1 MCCKLLVFFLSIPSV
16 MVAQELFIFS
26 EPASTMPKKAIM
38 FRMNSRHYSDPSGYY
53 YKLNPELGYG
63 LAKNLMGHIE
73 GYYSNWALKSG
84 TMDGVG
90 MNFKYRFFSEDDLHK
105 HKRLAVTGKVIYS
118 FQPLSMQYMLEEG
131 NTSLVS
137 AGLIYTQ
144 LIHKLAIS
152 GKINYIK
159 PFNGGYI
166 PDDYLANGELLQWQI
181 SSGLLTFPMEYRS
194 YKQVNVNV
202 YAEYLGQQNLG
213 LQTKADLPASYAIN
227 HDLGL
232 GLQFIFSSRFTTELA
247 YRVNLGGSL
256 NRMTN
261 SMYYFNVEYMLFR

>member
-1 MCCKLLVFFLSIPSV
+1 MWFKFLVIFLSIPSV

-38 FRMNSRHYSDPSGYY
+38 FRMNSRHYADPSGYY

-73 GYYSNWALKSG
+73 GFYSNWAVQSG
-84 TMDGVG
+84 AMDGVG
-90 MNFKYRFFSEDDLHK
+90 MNFKYRFFSADDLHK
-105 HKRLAVTGKVIYS
+105 HKRLALTGKVIYS
-118 FQPLSMQYMLEEG
+118 FHPLSMQWMLEEG
-131 NTSLVS
+131 NTSLASV
-137 AGLIYTQ
+137 GLIYTQ

-159 PFNGGYI
+159 PFTGANVPI
-166 PDDYLANGELLQWQI
+166 DYVTNGELLQWQL
-181 SSGLLTFPMEYRS
+181 SSGLLTFPIEYKN
-194 YKQVNVNV
+194 YNQVNVNV
-202 YAEYLGQQNLG
+202 YAEYIGQQNLA
-213 LQTKADLPASYAIN
+213 LQNRADLSASHAIN

-232 GLQFIFSSRFTTELA
+232 GLQFIFASRFTTELA
-247 YRVNLGGSL
+247 YRMNIGGTM

-261 SMYYFNVEYMLFR
+261 SMYYFNLEYMLFR